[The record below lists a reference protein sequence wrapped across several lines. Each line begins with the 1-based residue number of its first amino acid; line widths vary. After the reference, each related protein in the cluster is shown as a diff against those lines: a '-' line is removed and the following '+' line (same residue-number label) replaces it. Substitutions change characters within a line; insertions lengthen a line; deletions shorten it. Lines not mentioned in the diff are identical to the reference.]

1 MKTLMTILTG
11 SFLLLATAPGLR
23 AQDFQNDTLSL
34 KIYFQRNNSEI
45 DRTFR
50 DNASQM
56 EDFQSSVRTML
67 NDPMASV
74 QHVSLRTS
82 ASPEGNTAANQ
93 RLSEARAAA
102 LERFLVDEIGI
113 DRSRLDIDAI
123 GEDWEG
129 LAAIVRTI
137 DAPWRDR
144 ALAIIEKTPVWIR
157 TNGRVTDGR
166 KNQLKTLDDGEVWQ
180 YLDENIFPD
189 LRTAGGAVSLVI
201 RRPVRE
207 IIRETDTLYVTKTE
221 RDTVF
226 VAGEPSELSDEE
238 LHDILRQRRDYDISG
253 KKFLLALRTNVLAV
267 PFANVG
273 IEVPIGEN
281 WSVGADWYS
290 PWIWRE
296 KHNKDID
303 MNGWCFEFQA
313 ADIEARY
320 WFHNSRKKPQARLLG
335 HSLGAYAAVGHYDF
349 EQDWSGHQGEFWN
362 AGVDYLYAAPIFGGR
377 MHLEFELG
385 VGYIY
390 SDAQPYDCF
399 IAGEKCF
406 RQKGVTKKIRWFGPT
421 RAQVS
426 LVLPIY
432 VNNKKGGK

>member
-335 HSLGAYAAVGHYDF
+335 H
-349 EQDWSGHQGEFWN
+349 QGEFWN